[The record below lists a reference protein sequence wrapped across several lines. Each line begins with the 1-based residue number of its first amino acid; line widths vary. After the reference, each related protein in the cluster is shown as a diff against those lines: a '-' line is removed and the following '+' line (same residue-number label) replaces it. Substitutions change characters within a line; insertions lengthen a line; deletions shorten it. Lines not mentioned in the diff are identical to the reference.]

1 MKRNNITLYA
11 KVLAQILSKKGID
24 EKKVA
29 TNFVKLLISSG
40 YQNQSGK
47 ILTLTQD
54 FLLQKQ
60 GLRKITFETARKITP
75 SQRKIMES
83 LVKKGDIAKEKINP
97 ALIAGIK
104 ITVNGEKQFDNSLK
118 NKLEGIF

>member
-1 MKRNNITLYA
+1 M
-11 KVLAQILSKKGID
+11 LAQILSKKGID